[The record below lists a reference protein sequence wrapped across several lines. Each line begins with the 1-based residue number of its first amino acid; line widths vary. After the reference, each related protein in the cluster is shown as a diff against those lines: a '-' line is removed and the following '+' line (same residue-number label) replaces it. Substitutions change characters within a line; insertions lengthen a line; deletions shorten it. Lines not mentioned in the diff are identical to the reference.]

1 MFPAK
6 YESPLT
12 ANLTDGEVVPTP
24 RFPVLVQIPVLL
36 AKYVVL
42 ATERLVV
49 LALMNE
55 EEVPVNVVTVRV
67 VVVPTV
73 RLFMY
78 ALLA

>member
-1 MFPAK
+1 
-6 YESPLT
+6 
-12 ANLTDGEVVPTP
+12 
-24 RFPVLVQIPVLL
+24 
-36 AKYVVL
+36 
-42 ATERLVV
+42 
-49 LALMNE
+49 MNE